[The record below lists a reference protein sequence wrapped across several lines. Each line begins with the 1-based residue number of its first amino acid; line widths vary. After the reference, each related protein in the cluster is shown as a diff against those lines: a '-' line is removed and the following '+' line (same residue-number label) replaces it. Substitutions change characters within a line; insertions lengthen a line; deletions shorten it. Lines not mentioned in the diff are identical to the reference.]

1 MITGRFTTGG
11 GDTRPGRGWTGRR
24 GARRSPWPHHFYEWA
39 QGKKLVGASPIPLR
53 AARDDPPEVTIMVPS
68 RGARERKRVPATYAH
83 DGGQE
88 KLDWMPAP
96 MYRRW
101 RDVGVR
107 GYTAQGLPDPGF
119 RGRWA
124 ARNAAYTDLM
134 VRTGLRITEQ
144 SALTVPELP
153 TVSFNRIKTTADAR
167 RTRALGGHL
176 PSAAKS
182 DTAQVLFRN
191 YLSPDQATREWAE
204 EVMAEALAEAERS
217 VLEVHETSALRAH
230 EAAVTSRG
238 GGPSVLGAAALPTGS
253 QKTAWAA

>member
-182 DTAQVLFRN
+182 NTAQVLFRN
-191 YLSPDQATREWAE
+191 YLSPDQATPA
-204 EVMAEALAEAERS
+204 AEARAFSAPRRCRPEARRRRGRPAAT
-217 VLEVHETSALRAH
+217 TSATRPPVRSAVSSCWCAPCSRA
-230 EAAVTSRG
+230 
-238 GGPSVLGAAALPTGS
+238 
-253 QKTAWAA
+253 